1 MIKENVCLHSLT
13 KLSEKQMYPVNVV
26 SMLSKIHLAKG
37 WSSHNHKTKENQN
50 MWILIPTLQAVW
62 TWIKSDNISR
72 SNLNG
77 VKKYATGM

>member
-37 WSSHNHKTKENQN
+37 WSSHKHKTKENQN
-50 MWILIPTLQAVW
+50 M
-62 TWIKSDNISR
+62 
-72 SNLNG
+72 
-77 VKKYATGM
+77 